1 MLQIDKEIRKEG
13 DLLGDELYVVN
24 SKILPEIFTKVL
36 EVKTLIHTGKVKDIS
51 EGVKA
56 VGISRSAYYKYKDF
70 VFLLSEGS
78 KGRKATFSLLINH
91 EAGVLSKVLDKLRE
105 CNANIITIN
114 QDIPINN
121 AASVN
126 LTVDTSQM
134 NLGIKELLDSFENE
148 DYIIHSQ
155 LVAVE

>member
-1 MLQIDKEIRKEG
+1 M
-13 DLLGDELYVVN
+13 GDELYVVN

-91 EAGVLSKVLDKLRE
+91 EAGVLSKVLDKLRA

-134 NLGIKELLDSFENE
+134 NIGIKELLDSFENE

>member
-1 MLQIDKEIRKEG
+1 MKEG
-13 DLLGDELYVVN
+13 EFMSDELYVVN
-24 SKILPEIFTKVL
+24 SRILPEIFTKVL

-56 VGISRSAYYKYKDF
+56 VGISRSAYYKYKDH

-78 KGRKATFSLLINH
+78 KGRKATFSFLISH
-91 EAGVLSKVLDKLRE
+91 EAGVLSKILETLRQF
-105 CNANIITIN
+105 NANIITIN

-121 AASVN
+121 AASMN
-126 LTVDTSQM
+126 LTIDTQEM
-134 NLGIKELLDSFENE
+134 NIGVKELLDIFEKE
-148 DYIIHSQ
+148 EHIITVQ

>member
-1 MLQIDKEIRKEG
+1 M
-13 DLLGDELYVVN
+13 GDELYVVN

-91 EAGVLSKVLDKLRE
+91 EAGVLSNVLDKLRE

-134 NLGIKELLDSFENE
+134 NIGIKELLDSFENE

>member
-1 MLQIDKEIRKEG
+1 MNE
-13 DLLGDELYVVN
+13 ELYIVN

-36 EVKTLIHTGKVKDIS
+36 EVKTLLHTGKVKDIS

-56 VGISRSAYYKYKDF
+56 VGISRSAYYKYKDH

-78 KGRKATFSLLINH
+78 KGRKATFSFLIAH
-91 EAGVLSKVLDKLRE
+91 EAGVLAKVLEKLRLT
-105 CNANIITIN
+105 NANIITIN

-126 LTVDTSQM
+126 LTIDTSAM
-134 NLGIKELLDSFENE
+134 NVSVKELLDSFEQE
-148 DYIIHSQ
+148 PYIISIQ

>member
-1 MLQIDKEIRKEG
+1 M
-13 DLLGDELYVVN
+13 GDELYVVN

-134 NLGIKELLDSFENE
+134 NIGIKELLDSFENE
-148 DYIIHSQ
+148 AYIIHSQ

>member
-1 MLQIDKEIRKEG
+1 M
-13 DLLGDELYVVN
+13 GDELYVVN

-91 EAGVLSKVLDKLRE
+91 EAGVLSKVLDKLRA

-134 NLGIKELLDSFENE
+134 NIGIKELLDSFEKE
-148 DYIIHSQ
+148 DFIIHSQ

>member
-1 MLQIDKEIRKEG
+1 M
-13 DLLGDELYVVN
+13 GDELYVVN

-91 EAGVLSKVLDKLRE
+91 EAGVLSNVLDKLRA

-134 NLGIKELLDSFENE
+134 NIGIKELLDSFEKE

>member
-1 MLQIDKEIRKEG
+1 M
-13 DLLGDELYVVN
+13 GDELYVVN

-91 EAGVLSKVLDKLRE
+91 EAGVLSNVLDKLRE

-134 NLGIKELLDSFENE
+134 NIGIKELLDSFEKE
-148 DYIIHSQ
+148 DMYRYCSCNNTDSMS
-155 LVAVE
+155 VSFTVSVSS

>member
-1 MLQIDKEIRKEG
+1 MSE
-13 DLLGDELYVVN
+13 ELYVVN
-24 SKILPEIFTKVL
+24 SRILPEIFSKVL

-56 VGISRSAYYKYKDF
+56 VGISRSAYYKYKDH

-78 KGRKATFSLLINH
+78 KGRKATLSFLVSH
-91 EAGVLSKVLDKLRE
+91 EAGALANILEKLRVT
-105 CNANIITIN
+105 NANIITIN

-126 LTVDTSQM
+126 LTIDTSQM
-134 NLGIKELLDSFENE
+134 NISVKELLDSFDNE
-148 DYIIHSQ
+148 QYIISVQ

>member
-1 MLQIDKEIRKEG
+1 MEQGLNE
-13 DLLGDELYVVN
+13 ELYIVN

-36 EVKTLIHTGKVKDIS
+36 EVKTLLHTGKVKDIS

-56 VGISRSAYYKYKDF
+56 VGISRSAYYKYKDH

-78 KGRKATFSLLINH
+78 KGRKATFSFLIAH
-91 EAGVLSKVLDKLRE
+91 EAGVLAKVLEKLRLT
-105 CNANIITIN
+105 NANIITIN

-126 LTVDTSQM
+126 LTIDTSAM
-134 NLGIKELLDSFENE
+134 NVSVKELLDSFEQE
-148 DYIIHSQ
+148 PYIISIQ
-155 LVAVE
+155 LVSVE

>member
-1 MLQIDKEIRKEG
+1 MEQGLNE
-13 DLLGDELYVVN
+13 ELYIVN

-36 EVKTLIHTGKVKDIS
+36 EVKTLLHTGKVKDIS

-56 VGISRSAYYKYKDF
+56 VGISRSAYYKYKDH

-78 KGRKATFSLLINH
+78 KGRKATFSFLIAH
-91 EAGVLSKVLDKLRE
+91 EAGVLAKVLEKLRLT
-105 CNANIITIN
+105 NANIITIN

-126 LTVDTSQM
+126 LTIDTSAM
-134 NLGIKELLDSFENE
+134 NVS
-148 DYIIHSQ
+148 
-155 LVAVE
+155 V

>member
-1 MLQIDKEIRKEG
+1 MTDTKSNYYLVREE
-13 DLLGDELYVVN
+13 
-24 SKILPEIFTKVL
+24 ILPEAIK
-36 EVKTLIHTGKVKDIS
+36 KTIKVKELLKKNEVRTIN
-51 EGVKA
+51 EA
-56 VGISRSAYYKYKDF
+56 VEKLNLSRSAYYKYKDF

-91 EAGVLSKVLDKLRE
+91 EAGVLSNVLDKLRE

-134 NLGIKELLDSFENE
+134 NIGIKELLDSFEKE

>member
-1 MLQIDKEIRKEG
+1 MEQGLNE
-13 DLLGDELYVVN
+13 ELYIVN

-36 EVKTLIHTGKVKDIS
+36 EVKTLLHTGKVKDIS

-56 VGISRSAYYKYKDF
+56 VGISRSAYYKYKDH
-70 VFLLSEGS
+70 VFLLSEVS
-78 KGRKATFSLLINH
+78 KGRKATFSFLIAH
-91 EAGVLSKVLDKLRE
+91 EAGVLAKVLEKLRLT
-105 CNANIITIN
+105 NANIITIN

-126 LTVDTSQM
+126 LTIDTSAM
-134 NLGIKELLDSFENE
+134 NVSVKELLDSFEQE
-148 DYIIHSQ
+148 PYIISIQ

>member
-1 MLQIDKEIRKEG
+1 MD
-13 DLLGDELYVVN
+13 DELYIVN
-24 SKILPEIFTKVL
+24 SRILPEIFSKVL

-56 VGISRSAYYKYKDF
+56 VGISRSAYYKYKDH

-78 KGRKATFSLLINH
+78 KGRKATFSFLISH
-91 EAGVLSKVLDKLRE
+91 EAGVLSRILEKLRE
-105 CNANIITIN
+105 AKANIITIN

-126 LTVDTSQM
+126 LTIDTSEM
-134 NLGIKELLDSFENE
+134 GMSVKELLDSFDQEE
-148 DYIIHSQ
+148 YIINVQ

>member
-1 MLQIDKEIRKEG
+1 M
-13 DLLGDELYVVN
+13 GDELYVVN

-91 EAGVLSKVLDKLRE
+91 EAGVLSNVLDKLRE
-105 CNANIITIN
+105 CNANIITLN

-134 NLGIKELLDSFENE
+134 NIGIKELLDSFEKE

>member
-1 MLQIDKEIRKEG
+1 MEQGLNE
-13 DLLGDELYVVN
+13 ELYIVN

-36 EVKTLIHTGKVKDIS
+36 EVKTLLHTGKVKDIS

-56 VGISRSAYYKYKDF
+56 VGISRSAYYKYKDH

-78 KGRKATFSLLINH
+78 KGRKATFSFLIAH
-91 EAGVLSKVLDKLRE
+91 EAGVLAKVLEKLRLT
-105 CNANIITIN
+105 NANIITIN

-126 LTVDTSQM
+126 LTIDTSAM
-134 NLGIKELLDSFENE
+134 NVSVKELLDSFEQE
-148 DYIIHSQ
+148 PYIISIQ

>member
-1 MLQIDKEIRKEG
+1 MLQIDKVIKKEG

-91 EAGVLSKVLDKLRE
+91 EAGVLSNVLDKLRA

-134 NLGIKELLDSFENE
+134 NIGIKELLDSFEKE